1 MRIVSQNT
9 EISAPQ
15 NLGSDLT
22 RNEKSSY
29 EKNEKNTQIAN
40 KNDKSGISN
49 KQLGLGKSELSFGDL
64 QQAVTTVNE
73 FLEVD
78 HRQSKFI
85 LHEGLEKYYIRLV
98 DSDTEEVIK
107 EIPPEKLL
115 DAFYE
120 MQKLVGMIVDEK
132 I

>member
-1 MRIVSQNT
+1 MRIASQNT
-9 EISAPQ
+9 EMSVQQ
-15 NLGSDLT
+15 NLGSNIAT
-22 RNEKSSY
+22 TEKKSSDVKTQVDIKD
-29 EKNEKNTQIAN
+29 EKVVAKTQF
-40 KNDKSGISN
+40 S
-49 KQLGLGKSELSFGDL
+49 LETSEFPIDELK
-64 QQAVTTVNE
+64 QAVSSVNE

-78 HRQSKFI
+78 HKHSKFV
-85 LHEGLEKYYIRLV
+85 LHEGLDKYFIRLV
-98 DSDTEEVIK
+98 NSETEEVIK